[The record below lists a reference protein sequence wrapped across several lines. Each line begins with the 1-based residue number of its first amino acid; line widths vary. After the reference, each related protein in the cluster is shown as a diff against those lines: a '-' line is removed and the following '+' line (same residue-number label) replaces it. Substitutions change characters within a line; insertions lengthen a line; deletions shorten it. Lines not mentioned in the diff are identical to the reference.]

1 MITEADVQR
10 LIPGLANIASLSR
23 GGQKVVFSADHA
35 THGVVVTKFMIVD
48 NPTKISRAE
57 REVLAINQ
65 VVDECSNIPRIFEYS
80 QCALH
85 GDTYFVIIE
94 QKIDGDTLEQVINSK
109 QVLDL
114 KNAVS
119 LLETLLTCCS
129 ILEEKH
135 LVHRDIK
142 PANII
147 RDKSGKFWLIDFGIA
162 RHLDLESLTDTGNQY
177 GPHTPGYAPPE
188 QFRNSKKEIDGRSDI
203 FSIGIVVRTA
213 VTGKNPFTDGTSD
226 RLEILRRTE
235 TLSLPV
241 VDIPGD
247 GQRQFSSLLNVMA
260 DHRIS
265 RRPQN
270 CKETLS
276 WLNQIKQSLTI

>member
-1 MITEADVQR
+1 MISEVEVQQI
-10 LIPGLANIASLSR
+10 IPNLTNITSLTR
-23 GGQKVVFSADHA
+23 GGQKIVFSANHK
-35 THGVVVTKFMIVD
+35 THGSVVVKFMLAD

-65 VVDECSNIPRIFEYS
+65 IVDKCPNIPRILENS
-80 QCALH
+80 QCVIH
-85 GDTYFVIIE
+85 GDTYIVIIE
-94 QKIDGDTLEQVINSK
+94 QKIDGKTLENIINSGRP
-109 QVLDL
+109 LPL
-114 KNAVS
+114 KTALE
-119 LLETLLTCCS
+119 LLETLLSCGS
-129 ILEEKH
+129 ILDEKH

-147 RDKSGKFWLIDFGIA
+147 LDNNGKFWLIDFGIA
-162 RHLDLESLTDTGNQY
+162 RHLDLVSVTDTGNQY
-177 GPHTPGYAPPE
+177 GPHTPGYASPE

-203 FSIGIVVRTA
+203 FSIGMTVRTA
-213 VTGKNPFTDGTSD
+213 VTGKNPFTDGASD
-226 RLEILRRTE
+226 RSEILRRTE

-265 RRPQN
+265 RRPQS
-270 CKETLS
+270 CKEALD
-276 WLNQIKQSLTI
+276 WLNQIKQTLTI